1 MASGVS
7 FFLHDGVVL
16 ESSGSEEEAAV
27 APIYRGCQAP
37 KCHVPAWETERRCS
51 ISAMKGRAIIVV

>member
-1 MASGVS
+1 VKNERTAADAKEESMTSGVS

-27 APIYRGCQAP
+27 API
-37 KCHVPAWETERRCS
+37 
-51 ISAMKGRAIIVV
+51 